1 MRLILLVPLLVVWTA
16 CHAES
21 PIVTDLKNLYRFRR
35 DWQPSGLSIEAYRS
49 RMDIIR
55 SRARPIVTE
64 EFAKLAVGEISP
76 LARELL
82 NDQEAMEFCWAVLLA
97 LFPTFTAEEQVMGV
111 NAMFTASPESY
122 KGYVVLTLLFRLPKE
137 SLSGAAIQKWIVDHI
152 NAGMHA
158 GAFYFILTEDSA
170 VAVSKVACRSMRRFS
185 KKRGACRQNLFSLI
199 SAAFLASRN
208 DEEALAFL
216 GSLLDNRSI
225 ESTLDRMYVIP
236 AAAMSGHRQLVQRII
251 DIVKTD
257 KRTHW
262 NGEDCVPR
270 ESSFAHAAAN
280 ACSFVIEDFPPIG
293 FWSEYDEEMR
303 KKVVNWIGEN
313 HAYVV
318 HGNPAAILKLTPFNE
333 VVTGMLR
340 QFDK

>member
-1 MRLILLVPLLVVWTA
+1 MRLMLLIPLLVVWTA

-21 PIVTDLKNLYRFRR
+21 PIVTDLKNLYRIRR
-35 DWQPSGLSIEAYRS
+35 DWQPSGLSIEDYRS

-64 EFAKLAVGEISP
+64 EFAKLAGGEVSP

-82 NDQEAMEFCWAVLLA
+82 TDREAMEFCWTVLLA

-111 NAMFTASPESY
+111 NAVFTATPESH
-122 KGYVVLTLLFRLPKE
+122 KGYVVLTLLCRLPKAA
-137 SLSGAAIQKWIVDHI
+137 LSGTAIQKWTVDHI

-170 VAVSKVACRSMRRFS
+170 VAVSKAARNSMKRFS
-185 KKRGACRQNLFSLI
+185 RRREDCRQNLFSLI

-251 DIVKTD
+251 DIAKTD
-257 KRTHW
+257 KRIHW

-270 ESSFAHAAAN
+270 VSSFAHAAAN
-280 ACSFVIEDFPPIG
+280 ACSFVIEDFPSIG
-293 FWSEYDEEMR
+293 FWSEYDEAMK

-313 HAYVV
+313 HAYIV
-318 HGNPAAILKLTPFNE
+318 HGNPTAILRQTPFNE